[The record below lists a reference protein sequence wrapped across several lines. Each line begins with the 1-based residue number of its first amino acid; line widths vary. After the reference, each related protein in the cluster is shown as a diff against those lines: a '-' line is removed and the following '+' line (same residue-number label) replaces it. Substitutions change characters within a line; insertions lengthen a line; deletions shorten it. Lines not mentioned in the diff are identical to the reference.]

1 MLAEQI
7 RGKWWT
13 SFNFLTQLLWRLFN
27 GKKQSG
33 RFYFWWLLSLP
44 TYHTRIHRLRHTHTR
59 RHTQAQMFTRLR
71 RDHDGPIAKRMQN
84 SLNRLECR
92 ARFQPVGQKKTLRT
106 IVWTFKKNFFIKLG
120 FNRQSFMEPKGTGT
134 NRAELGLLNW
144 NKTVNTC
151 TKLQKNG
158 FSTIN
163 ILKSTLVPPEP
174 WLWRH

>member
-1 MLAEQI
+1 MERSNLADSI
-7 RGKWWT
+7 FGDFCLCLRNT
-13 SFNFLTQLLWRLFN
+13 HASTD
-27 GKKQSG
+27 SG
-33 RFYFWWLLSLP
+33 
-44 TYHTRIHRLRHTHTR
+44 THTHVDTR
-59 RHTQAQMFTRLR
+59 KHKCSRDWGVITMARLQKGCKTLLTVWNAEPGFNLLDKKRRQEPLFGPLR
-71 RDHDGPIAKRMQN
+71 RI
-84 SLNRLECR
+84 
-92 ARFQPVGQKKTLRT
+92 
-106 IVWTFKKNFFIKLG
+106 FFIKLG